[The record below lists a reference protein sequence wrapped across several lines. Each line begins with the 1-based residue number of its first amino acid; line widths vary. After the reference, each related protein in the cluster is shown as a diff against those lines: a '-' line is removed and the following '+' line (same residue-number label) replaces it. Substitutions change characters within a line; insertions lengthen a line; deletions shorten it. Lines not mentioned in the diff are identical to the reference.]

1 MKIKAVSAK
10 EFLNSRKEKT
20 ISVSIITKN
29 GKRFSASSPTGKS
42 TGKHEKKMYKKN
54 LESDI
59 KIIKQLSDYFSK
71 EIIEKFDDLR
81 RVEDIVDGH
90 IGANTLFAFE
100 SAILK
105 AMADEQKKHV
115 WQLIKPK
122 SDIKKFP
129 RLVGN
134 CIGGGKHSQISP
146 NTGSRGNTKSTG
158 KKPDFQEFLIIPEL
172 NSVKDSQTR
181 NKEVK
186 KSTEFSLK
194 KQDKNFKTQKNDE
207 DAWVTSLNEKE
218 ILDIL
223 KEFNIP
229 LGIDI
234 ASSEFYKRGRYRYL
248 NPRLERSPAEQ
259 LEYLSNL
266 IKNYNLFYLEDP
278 FHEDDFESFSQ
289 LLKKFPKKLIVG
301 DDLTVTNLK
310 RLKKAIQMKSIN
322 AIIVKP
328 NQNGSLL
335 EVKQVCELAKK
346 NNIKIIFS
354 HRSGETDEE
363 ILADL
368 AFGFGADFFKCG
380 ITGRVR
386 EEKIKRLIEIEKK
399 F

>member
-1 MKIKAVSAK
+1 MKIKGVSAK

-29 GKRFSASSPTGKS
+29 GKRFSATSPSGKS
-42 TGKHEKKMYKKN
+42 KGKHEKKMYKKN

-105 AMADEQKKHV
+105 AMADEQKKQV

-146 NTGSRGNTKSTG
+146 NTGNTDSRG

-223 KEFNIP
+223 KEFNIS

-289 LLKKFPKKLIVG
+289 LLKKFPKKFIVG

-335 EVKQVCELAKK
+335 EVKQVCELAKE

-354 HRSGETDEE
+354 HRSGETDET

-380 ITGRVR
+380 ITGKER
-386 EEKIKRLIEIEKK
+386 EDKIKRLVEIEKGLK
-399 F
+399 